1 MTPHSFEAAP
11 MSPAQFSEFVARDR
25 RNGSAIVKASGVTP
39 Q

>member
-1 MTPHSFEAAP
+1 